1 MEVATG
7 IHRIEGDL
15 GERYVCQY
23 LLLGEERALLVDTGL
38 RDMPEQVIAPYLA
51 GLGRSLADL
60 DDVLISHADVDHC
73 GGNRAL
79 RAAAPGA
86 RLLCG
91 EADRPWIESNAAMLA
106 GNYRWYEPYG
116 FGPTTEDVAFL
127 QHELGGDAPVDVGLQ
142 GGETLRLGPS
152 WRVEV
157 LALPG
162 HTPGH
167 LGLWDPRSGAAIVI
181 DAVLADG
188 VYDRAGTRLI
198 PPRYYTAGG
207 YEATIRRLRALD
219 PALLLT
225 AHYPVMERDEAR
237 AFLDRSLAFVQAV
250 RDAVRGGRPRRER
263 PSCGRSPRRWTRRSA
278 RSRPSRTS
286 SPRPCARI
294 SPRSDT
300 ASKVA
305 AMWRWSHSSCSWR

>member
-1 MEVATG
+1 MEVVPG

-23 LLLGEERALLVDTGL
+23 LLVGEERTLLVDTGL
-38 RDMPEQVIAPYLA
+38 RDMPAEVIAPYVATLD
-51 GLGRSLADL
+51 RSLEDI

-79 RAAAPGA
+79 RAAAPRA
-86 RLLCG
+86 SLLCG
-91 EADRPWIESNAAMLA
+91 EADRAWIESNEAMMA

-116 FGPTTEDVAFL
+116 FGPSADDIDFL
-127 QHELGGDAPVDVGLQ
+127 ERELGGDAPIDLGLR

-167 LGLWDPRSGAAIVI
+167 LGIWDSRSGSAIVI
-181 DAVLADG
+181 DAVLGDG
-188 VYDRAGTRLI
+188 IYDRAGNRLI
-198 PPRYYTAGG
+198 PPRYYSAAD

-219 PALLLT
+219 PELLLT
-225 AHYPVMERDEAR
+225 AHYPVMERAAAR
-237 AFLDRSLAFVQAV
+237 EFLDRSLAFVQAV
-250 RDAVRGGRPRRER
+250 RNAVRSAATTELWPLTQEVDAAVGPF
-263 PSCGRSPRRWTRRSA
+263 PSFTHELA
-278 RSRPSRTS
+278 
-286 SPRPCARI
+286 
-294 SPRSDT
+294 
-300 ASKVA
+300 ASVRA
-305 AMWRWSHSSCSWR
+305 HLAEV

>member
-1 MEVATG
+1 MEVAPG

-23 LLLGEERALLVDTGL
+23 LLVGDERTLLVDTGL
-38 RDMPEQVIAPYLA
+38 RDMPAQVIAPYLA
-51 GLGRSLADL
+51 TLGRTLADL

-73 GGNRAL
+73 GGDRAL
-79 RAAAPGA
+79 RTAAPRA

-91 EADRPWIESNAAMLA
+91 EPAMMA
-106 GNYRWYEPYG
+106 GNYRWYEAYG
-116 FGPTTEDVAFL
+116 FGPSPDDVAFL
-127 QHELGGDAPVDVGLQ
+127 ERELGGDAPIDVGLR
-142 GGETLRLGPS
+142 GGETLRLGAD

-188 VYDRAGTRLI
+188 VYDRAGHRLI
-198 PPRYYTAGG
+198 APRYYSAAG

-225 AHYPVMERDEAR
+225 AHYEVMERDAAR
-237 AFLDRSLAFVQAV
+237 EFLDRSLAFVHAVGAAVDAAV
-250 RDAVRGGRPRRER
+250 RDGTTALWPLTQAVDAAVGPF
-263 PSCGRSPRRWTRRSA
+263 SA
-278 RSRPSRTS
+278 FTHELAASVRTHL
-286 SPRPCARI
+286 AR
-294 SPRSDT
+294 T
-300 ASKVA
+300 
-305 AMWRWSHSSCSWR
+305 

>member
-1 MEVATG
+1 MEVAPG

-23 LLLGEERALLVDTGL
+23 LLVGEERTLLVDTGL

-51 GLGRSLADL
+51 TLGRSLADV

-86 RLLCG
+86 RLFCG
-91 EADRPWIESNAAMLA
+91 EADRAWIESNAAMMA

-116 FGPTTEDVAFL
+116 FGPAAEDVAFL
-127 QHELGGDAPVDVGLQ
+127 ERELGGDAPVDIGLR
-142 GGETLRLGPS
+142 GGETMQLGPS

-167 LGLWDPRSGAAIVI
+167 LGLWDARSGAAIII

-188 VYDRAGTRLI
+188 VYDRAGNRLI
-198 PPRYYTAGG
+198 PPRYYTAAD
-207 YEATIRRLRALD
+207 YEATIRRVRALD
-219 PALLLT
+219 PTLLLT

-237 AFLDRSLAFVQAV
+237 AFLDRSLAFVHAV
-250 RDAVRGGRPRRER
+250 RDAVGAGVRAGTTELWALTQAVDAEVGPFPAFTHEL
-263 PSCGRSPRRWTRRSA
+263 A
-278 RSRPSRTS
+278 
-286 SPRPCARI
+286 
-294 SPRSDT
+294 
-300 ASKVA
+300 ASVRA
-305 AMWRWSHSSCSWR
+305 HLAQT

>member
-1 MEVATG
+1 MEVARG
-7 IHRIEGDL
+7 IHRVEGDL

-23 LLLGEERALLVDTGL
+23 VLVGDERTLLVDTGL
-38 RDMPEQVIAPYLA
+38 RDMPDQVIAPYLA
-51 GLGRSLADL
+51 GLGLSLGDL

-73 GGNRAL
+73 GGNRTL

-86 RLLCG
+86 CLLCG

-116 FGPTTEDVAFL
+116 FGPTAEDVAFL
-127 QHELGGDAPVDVGLQ
+127 QHELGGDAPVDMGLQ

-167 LGLWDPRSGAAIVI
+167 LGLWDPRSGAAIII

-250 RDAVRGGRPRRER
+250 RDAVRAGVRAGTTELRPLTQAVDAAVGPFPAFTHEL
-263 PSCGRSPRRWTRRSA
+263 A
-278 RSRPSRTS
+278 
-286 SPRPCARI
+286 
-294 SPRSDT
+294 
-300 ASKVA
+300 ASVRA
-305 AMWRWSHSSCSWR
+305 HLAEV

>member
-1 MEVATG
+1 MEVAPG

-23 LLLGEERALLVDTGL
+23 LLVGDERTLLVDTGL
-38 RDMPEQVIAPYLA
+38 RDMPEDVIAPYLA
-51 GLGRSLADL
+51 ELGRSWADV

-79 RAAAPGA
+79 RAAAPQT

-91 EADRPWIESNAAMLA
+91 EADRPWIESNAAMMA

-116 FGPTTEDVAFL
+116 FGPAAEDIAFL
-127 QHELGGDAPVDVGLQ
+127 ERELGGDAPVDVGLR
-142 GGETLRLGPS
+142 GGETFRLGRS

-167 LGLWDPRSGAAIVI
+167 LGLWDPRSGAAIII
-181 DAVLADG
+181 DAALTDG
-188 VYDRAGTRLI
+188 VYDRAGHRLI

-207 YEATIRRLRALD
+207 YEATLRRLRALD

-225 AHYPVMERDEAR
+225 AHYAVMEREAAR
-237 AFLDRSLAFVQAV
+237 AFLDSSLAHVAAV
-250 RDAVRGGRPRRER
+250 RDAVRTGVRDGTTELWPLTQAVDAAVGPFPAFTHEL
-263 PSCGRSPRRWTRRSA
+263 A
-278 RSRPSRTS
+278 
-286 SPRPCARI
+286 
-294 SPRSDT
+294 
-300 ASKVA
+300 ASVRA
-305 AMWRWSHSSCSWR
+305 HLAEV

>member
-1 MEVATG
+1 MEVAQG

-15 GERYVCQY
+15 GERYVAQY
-23 LLLGEERALLVDTGL
+23 LLLGEQRTLLVDTGL

-51 GLGRSLADL
+51 GTGRSLTDL

-73 GGNRAL
+73 GGNRTL
-79 RAAAPGA
+79 RAAAPNA

-106 GNYRWYEPYG
+106 ENYRWYEPYG
-116 FGPTTEDVAFL
+116 FGPAAEDIAFL
-127 QHELGGDAPVDVGLQ
+127 ERELGGDAPVDVGLR

-167 LGLWDPRSGAAIVI
+167 LGLWDPRSGTAIII
-181 DAVLADG
+181 DAALSDG
-188 VYDRAGTRLI
+188 IYDRSGDRLI
-198 PPRYYTAGG
+198 PPRYYTTAD

-225 AHYPVMERDEAR
+225 AHYPVMERDAAR
-237 AFLDRSLAFVQAV
+237 AFLDSSLAFVHAV
-250 RDAVRGGRPRRER
+250 RDAVRAGVRAGTTELWPLTQAVDAAVGPF
-263 PSCGRSPRRWTRRSA
+263 PSFTHELA
-278 RSRPSRTS
+278 
-286 SPRPCARI
+286 
-294 SPRSDT
+294 
-300 ASKVA
+300 ASVRA
-305 AMWRWSHSSCSWR
+305 HLAEV